1 MVSPVFKILFLLAV
15 MSKDSLKSE
24 FCDPSEHF
32 RVITSS
38 KDKKYKRH
46 YLVYQRLVISEKH
59 YLKKC
64 DIAIDVQKQSSGDV
78 L

>member
-24 FCDPSEHF
+24 FCDPSEPF
-32 RVITSS
+32 RVIKSS

-46 YLVYQRLVISEKH
+46 YFGISKIGNFRETLLEK
-59 YLKKC
+59 
-64 DIAIDVQKQSSGDV
+64 V
-78 L
+78 